1 MFLYFQS
8 QNLEK
13 LLPGISVGSLTD
25 NNNNDNN
32 NDNNNNNNNN
42 NNNKPR
48 NGTILPC
55 QGALILGAGGGA
67 ALIPKLIG
75 KAMIKK
81 IAMLNE
87 FAISN

>member
-1 MFLYFQS
+1 M
-8 QNLEK
+8 
-13 LLPGISVGSLTD
+13 TD
-25 NNNNDNN
+25 NNNNDNDNN
-32 NDNNNNNNNN
+32 NDDDNNNNNNNNYNNNNNNNINNNNNN

-81 IAMLNE
+81 IAKLNE
-87 FAISN
+87 FTISN

>member
-1 MFLYFQS
+1 M

-13 LLPGISVGSLTD
+13 SLSGISIGSLTD
-25 NNNNDNN
+25 NNNNDN
-32 NDNNNNNNNN
+32 DNNNDDNNNN

-75 KAMIKK
+75 KAMIKN

-87 FAISN
+87 FTISN